1 MSDTPRKAPPKSLAA
16 RRRMSRLLA
25 VQALYQIAMT
35 GQSSQVVIGE
45 FYALRMGNP
54 PDGLDLEELGITET
68 DVAECDRDYFAEL
81 VGGVARDKDSLDNML
96 AAVLD
101 EEWSLERLERLMMCV
116 LRAATFEI
124 SERPDVPARVVITE
138 YVDIAH
144 AFFSGKE
151 PAMVNGMLDNI
162 ARSLR
167 LEEFETDGSR

>member
-1 MSDTPRKAPPKSLAA
+1 MAA
-16 RRRMSRLLA
+16 RRRMARLLA
-25 VQALYQIAMT
+25 VQALYQVAMT
-35 GQSSQVVIGE
+35 GQSSQEVIGE
-45 FYALRMGNP
+45 FNALRMGTP
-54 PDGLDLEELGITET
+54 PDGLDLEELGLADTE
-68 DVAECDRDYFAEL
+68 VADCDRDFFAEL
-81 VGGVARDKDSLDNML
+81 VGGVARDEESLDNML

-101 EEWSLERLERLMMCV
+101 EDWSLERLERLLMAV
-116 LRAATFEI
+116 LRAAVFEI

-144 AFFSGKE
+144 AFFSGRE